1 MSEKSKRIHNIQRL
15 AEKLPVQKLDTDEK
29 LKNGSMKMN
38 TNDIATVYVAFT
50 AAEGGKRRPVYILK
64 NGLDTISFLSITS
77 KYHTK
82 SDKIKLKYVE
92 IRDWKQ
98 AGLKKESWIDVGT
111 LNELPKNNK
120 KVKWKKIG
128 ELSPSDLQRLE
139 ERMEEL

>member
-1 MSEKSKRIHNIQRL
+1 
-15 AEKLPVQKLDTDEK
+15 
-29 LKNGSMKMN
+29 MKMN

-139 ERMEEL
+139 ERMEEV

>member
-1 MSEKSKRIHNIQRL
+1 M
-15 AEKLPVQKLDTDEK
+15 PVQKLDTDEK

-98 AGLKKESWIDVGT
+98 AGLKKNLGLT
-111 LNELPKNNK
+111 
-120 KVKWKKIG
+120 
-128 ELSPSDLQRLE
+128 
-139 ERMEEL
+139 